1 MAEEKGPYERF
12 VEKFKSP
19 ILPILEK
26 QNSRSKNWEKF
37 KRTAS
42 ALKEQ
47 VKFGYSDFYIH
58 LSLEF
63 STEAFWDSL
72 RVL

>member
-1 MAEEKGPYERF
+1 MSEEKGPYEKF
-12 VEKFKSP
+12 VEKFKAP
-19 ILPILEK
+19 ILPIVEK

-47 VKFGYSDFYIH
+47 VKFGYFKQPII
-58 LSLEF
+58 
-63 STEAFWDSL
+63 
-72 RVL
+72 